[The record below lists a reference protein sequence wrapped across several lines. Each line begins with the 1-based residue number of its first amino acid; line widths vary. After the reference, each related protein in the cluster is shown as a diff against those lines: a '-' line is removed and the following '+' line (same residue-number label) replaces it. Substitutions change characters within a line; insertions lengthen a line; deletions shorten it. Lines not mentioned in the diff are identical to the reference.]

1 MKKELILNFLNLV
14 FTHKR
19 VGFKFLKSTLFTST
33 KRLIDDNCSF
43 FYNFAEIL
51 DENEKCIY
59 RNVWLSDESGR
70 QRNSCQGFERE

>member
-19 VGFKFLKSTLFTST
+19 VGFNFLKSTLFTST

-51 DENEKCIY
+51 D
-59 RNVWLSDESGR
+59 
-70 QRNSCQGFERE
+70 

>member
-1 MKKELILNFLNLV
+1 MK
-14 FTHKR
+14 
-19 VGFKFLKSTLFTST
+19 ST

-59 RNVWLSDESGR
+59 RNIRLPDESSR
-70 QRNSCQGFERE
+70 QWNCCQGFERKRF

>member
-19 VGFKFLKSTLFTST
+19 VGFKNLKSTLFTST
-33 KRLIDDNCSF
+33 KRLIYYNCSF

-51 DENEKCIY
+51 DENEECIY
-59 RNVWLSDESGR
+59 RNLRLSDESSR
-70 QRNSCQGFERE
+70 